1 MDVEEARA
9 EEEQEIQDEAEPLKM
24 ARDPKL
30 PSAADVEIHDRT
42 HIPFRDWCKW
52 CNCGRGRG
60 IPHTHGRGS
69 AVPRV
74 GVDYFFITSGGVKKR
89 AELEFEQSA
98 AGEAEL
104 LEARTKGEIVK
115 CLVIRCMA
123 SKNVRAHH
131 VPVKGADEED
141 FAANL
146 VASMVLWL
154 GHLEVNL
161 KGDNE
166 PALQA
171 LIERTLRVLRIKVQ
185 EEDPEVKLTRMVK
198 DAPAAYDSQSNG
210 GIEVGVM
217 LVRGLFR
224 ILKLCLESHLERFIP
239 IHHPVVSWLLE
250 HACFLLNIMT
260 RGSDGHTPWAR
271 IKGRPFGLQ
280 SVGFDETVLFKH
292 PTKGPQESE

>member
-30 PSAADVEIHDRT
+30 PSAADVGIHDRT
-42 HIPFRDWCKW
+42 HNPSRDWCKW

-60 IPHTHGRGS
+60 IPHTDVRWS

-74 GVDYFFITSGGVKKR
+74 GVDYFFITRGGVKKR
-89 AELEFEQSA
+89 AELEFEQSV

-131 VPVKGADEED
+131 VPVKCADEED

-154 GHLEVNL
+154 GHLETTL

-217 LVRGLFR
+217 LVRG
-224 ILKLCLESHLERFIP
+224 
-239 IHHPVVSWLLE
+239 
-250 HACFLLNIMT
+250 
-260 RGSDGHTPWAR
+260 
-271 IKGRPFGLQ
+271 
-280 SVGFDETVLFKH
+280 
-292 PTKGPQESE
+292 